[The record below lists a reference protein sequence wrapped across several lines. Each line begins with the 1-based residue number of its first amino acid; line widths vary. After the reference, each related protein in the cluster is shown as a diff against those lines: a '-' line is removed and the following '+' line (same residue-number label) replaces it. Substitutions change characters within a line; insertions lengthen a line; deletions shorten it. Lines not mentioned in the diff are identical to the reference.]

1 MHNFSTSYF
10 NSVFAGY
17 TFGLALTI
25 VVMNV
30 FNAAQ
35 PALLYIVPA
44 VLGAVALHAWQ
55 RKELNKVGLIHFLP
69 ACKPV
74 THWFFNDVLCTRHAE
89 PQLSLCIRL
98 ARRVIWTCYTLGQAD
113 TCSCLCCCIPPQ
125 IWHFSEEAKEDQ
137 AVKKDEGST
146 SSEVNE
152 QKKSK

>member
-35 PALLYIVPA
+35 PALLYIVPS

-55 RKELNKVGLIHFLP
+55 RKELTKVGPTLP
-69 ACKPV
+69 C
-74 THWFFNDVLCTRHAE
+74 
-89 PQLSLCIRL
+89 LSSP
-98 ARRVIWTCYTLGQAD
+98 D
-113 TCSCLCCCIPPQ
+113 
-125 IWHFSEEAKEDQ
+125 
-137 AVKKDEGST
+137 
-146 SSEVNE
+146 N
-152 QKKSK
+152 

>member
-1 MHNFSTSYF
+1 MLHEYRMYHLFCMYPTALQVTARFQDVTALPWCCHPCCRYDVMHNFSTSYF

-55 RKELNKVGLIHFLP
+55 RKEFTKVGLVPKH
-69 ACKPV
+69 
-74 THWFFNDVLCTRHAE
+74 
-89 PQLSLCIRL
+89 
-98 ARRVIWTCYTLGQAD
+98 RRQ
-113 TCSCLCCCIPPQ
+113 CSALNAITTVCSPPSIP
-125 IWHFSEEAKEDQ
+125 W
-137 AVKKDEGST
+137 
-146 SSEVNE
+146 
-152 QKKSK
+152 